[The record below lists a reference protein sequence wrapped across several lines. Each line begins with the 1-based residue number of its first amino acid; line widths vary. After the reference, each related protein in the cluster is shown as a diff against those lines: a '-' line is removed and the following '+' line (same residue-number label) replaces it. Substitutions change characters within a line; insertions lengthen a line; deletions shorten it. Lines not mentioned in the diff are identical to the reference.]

1 MIHERKAK
9 ELLKR
14 IIEHAQ
20 LDRSIFIVV
29 RDEEGEKMNDTNKV
43 DEILDCIFSV
53 DVSTIEFVDQIR
65 RKFKG
70 WLFIVLE
77 YERLPEEII
86 SDYSYN
92 QYTEELVKIGELA
105 L

>member
-14 IIEHAQ
+14 IIKHAQ
-20 LDRSIFIVV
+20 LDRSIFVV
-29 RDEEGEKMNDTNKV
+29 VKDEEGERMNDTNKI
-43 DEILDCIFSV
+43 DEIIDCIFSV
-53 DVSTIEFVDQIR
+53 DVCEVYFVDRIR
-65 RKFKG
+65 RVNKG

-77 YERLPEEII
+77 YETLPEEII
-86 SDYSYN
+86 SDYSANEYI
-92 QYTEELVKIGELA
+92 EELIKIGELA

>member
-1 MIHERKAK
+1 MLHEGKSK

-14 IIEHAQ
+14 IIKHAQ
-20 LDRSIFIVV
+20 LDRSIFVVV
-29 RDEEGEKMNDTNKV
+29 RDEDGEKMNDTNKV
-43 DEILDCIFSV
+43 DEIIDCIFSV
-53 DVSTIEFVDQIR
+53 DVSTIEFADRIR
-65 RKFKG
+65 RKYKG

-86 SDYSYN
+86 SDYSAN
-92 QYTEELVKIGELA
+92 EYTEELVKIGELA

>member
-1 MIHERKAK
+1 MIHEKKAK
-9 ELLKR
+9 QLLKK

-20 LDRSIFIVV
+20 LDRSIFVV
-29 RDEEGEKMNDTNKV
+29 VKDEDGEKMNDTNKV
-43 DEILDCIFSV
+43 DEIIDCIFSV
-53 DVSTIEFVDQIR
+53 DCSEVLFADRIR
-65 RKFKG
+65 RKYKG

-86 SDYSYN
+86 SDYSAN
-92 QYTEELVKIGELA
+92 EYTEELVKIGELV